1 MKSKLVQEI
10 ELEPVVIKVNP
21 SGGDSLSDKV
31 RASDRADLIRRINTV
46 DL

>member
-21 SGGDSLSDKV
+21 SGGDSDKV